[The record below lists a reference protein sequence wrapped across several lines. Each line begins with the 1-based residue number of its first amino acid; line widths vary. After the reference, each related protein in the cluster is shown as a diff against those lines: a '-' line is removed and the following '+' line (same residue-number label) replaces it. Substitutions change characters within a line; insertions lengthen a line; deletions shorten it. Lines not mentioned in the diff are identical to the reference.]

1 MPAPLSRM
9 QSILRGDYFFFL
21 YVVVSLKMNIVSL
34 KTLNV
39 IHVAHVAA
47 FAVLVCLKILMN
59 VKSAKNLEFIRTTCS
74 SRGRAKSPRP
84 RRQVKKDRRRS
95 YCYVENVFG
104 RQRRHRALQ
113 PAAVEWVV
121 RIHSTRVEKIRQIT
135 PFYAKQTQFFP
146 VINLKMMI
154 SLKNKPNSN
163 PIQSQTNP
171 IMSQK

>member
-1 MPAPLSRM
+1 
-9 QSILRGDYFFFL
+9 
-21 YVVVSLKMNIVSL
+21 MNIVSL
-34 KTLNV
+34 KTLN
-39 IHVAHVAA
+39 ITHIAQVAA
-47 FAVLVCLKILMN
+47 SAVLVCLKILMN
-59 VKSAKNLEFIRTTCS
+59 VKSAKNLEFIQTTRL
-74 SRGRAKSPRP
+74 SRGRAISPRP
-84 RRQVKKDRRRS
+84 RRQVKKDRKHS
-95 YCYVENVFG
+95 LSYVENVFG

-163 PIQSQTNP
+163 PIQSQTKP
-171 IMSQK
+171 ILAQKYC